1 MQTSLTPPPLESEQT
16 MQSSFCTTMLLYRKT
31 REARLLDSKE
41 SDETMASEQASASAD
56 PPTPPPK
63 PSRSA
68 RTSPEC
74 PGKHPRK
81 SMAPIARPKRGRAVS
96 DTSTIAYASDGA
108 WDPAE
113 QLRSA
118 EIEVKDYLHE
128 HLEKRSNFSSNNQD
142 LHLPQNVRIPSNELK
157 NGLYPDLGVL

>member
-1 MQTSLTPPPLESEQT
+1 MLQLNCDFLRLCDSASEAEWSRCRSELDPIDWLTKNKTNILRLHGA
-16 MQSSFCTTMLLYRKT
+16 LLYRET

-96 DTSTIAYASDGA
+96 ETSTIAYASDGA
-108 WDPAE
+108 WDPAA

-118 EIEVKDYLHE
+118 EE
-128 HLEKRSNFSSNNQD
+128 D
-142 LHLPQNVRIPSNELK
+142 LPPTCSCI
-157 NGLYPDLGVL
+157 

>member
-81 SMAPIARPKRGRAVS
+81 SMAPIARPKRGRSVS

-128 HLEKRSNFSSNNQD
+128 HLEKRSNFSSKINF
-142 LHLPQNVRIPSNELK
+142 RIYLK
-157 NGLYPDLGVL
+157 MFEFHQTN